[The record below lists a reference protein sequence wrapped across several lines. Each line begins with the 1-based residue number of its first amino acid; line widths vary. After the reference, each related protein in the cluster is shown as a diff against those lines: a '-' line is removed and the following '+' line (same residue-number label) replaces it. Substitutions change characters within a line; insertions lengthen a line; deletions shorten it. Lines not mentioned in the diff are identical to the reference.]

1 MKQIY
6 IPRTGG
12 PEVLEVRERP
22 DPEPG
27 PGEVRVKVEAA
38 GVNFADVMARMGL
51 YQDAP
56 PLPSVVGYETAGVID
71 QVGPGVVRSRVGEA
85 VIAPTKFGGY
95 SSHVVVKSE
104 QAIVRPAKMSAEIG
118 AAIPVVGLTA
128 WMMIEEMGR
137 VRKGDRVLV
146 HSAGGGVGLMALD
159 LIKRRGGIAVGTAS
173 AKKHAELLA
182 LGYDQLVDYTTQDY
196 EEVLKKGPL
205 FDLILDPVGG
215 ESWAKGF
222 RLLAPA
228 GKLICFGFSA
238 NNGGGTKSNLFTTIK
253 AVAQI
258 PWLLF
263 NPVSLINANKGIMG
277 VNMARMWDQADVLGG
292 WLRSLIQLWEEGVI
306 RPRVHAAIPFSRA
319 AEAHQLIH
327 DRANL
332 GKIVLIPD

>member
-1 MKQIY
+1 MKQVY

-27 PGEVRVKVEAA
+27 PGEVRIKVEAA
-38 GVNFADVMARMGL
+38 GINFADVMARMGL

-56 PLPSVVGYETAGVID
+56 PLPAVVGYEVAGVID
-71 QVGPGVVRSRVGEA
+71 RVGSGVTGARVGEP
-85 VIAPTKFGGY
+85 VIAPTRFGGY
-95 SSHVVVKSE
+95 SSHVLVKTE
-104 QAIVRPAKMSAEIG
+104 QALLRPKGMSAEIG
-118 AAIPVVGLTA
+118 ASIPVVGLTA
-128 WMMIEEMGR
+128 WMLIEELGR
-137 VRKGDRVLV
+137 VRPGDRVLV

-159 LIKRRGGIAVGTAS
+159 LIKRRGGVAVGTAS
-173 AKKHAELLA
+173 AKKHPELLA
-182 LGYDQLVDYTTQDY
+182 LGYDQLVDYTTQDF
-196 EEVLKKGPL
+196 EEVLKGGPL

-228 GKLICFGFSA
+228 GKLACYGFSA
-238 NNGGGTKSNLFTTIK
+238 NNGGASKASVFNTIK

-263 NPVSLINANKGIMG
+263 NPVSLINANKGLMG
-277 VNMARMWDQADVLGG
+277 VNMARMWDQPVLLGG
-292 WLRSLIQLWEEGVI
+292 WLRSLLQLWEKGEI
-306 RPRVHAAIPFSRA
+306 RPRVHAAVPFSQA
-319 AEAHQLIH
+319 ARAHQMIH